1 MECAGECGRG
11 VGVRV
16 TKRMGRAFKPSPF
29 GVANNL
35 GGGISF
41 CSSDQFYKVFS
52 GAPHLEED
60 HAKFAVLTRHSSKHG
75 FFADGGQHNGAL
87 IAFDVNLI
95 HTHPT
100 RLDRKSVV

>member
-1 MECAGECGRG
+1 
-11 VGVRV
+11 
-16 TKRMGRAFKPSPF
+16 MGRAFKPSPF

-41 CSSDQFYKVFS
+41 CSSDQFYKIFG
-52 GAPHLEED
+52 GAPHLKED
-60 HAKFAVLTRHSSKHG
+60 HAEFAVLTRHSSKNG

-95 HTHPT
+95 QTAAAAAHAPAGRDAW
-100 RLDRKSVV
+100 RLRPYA